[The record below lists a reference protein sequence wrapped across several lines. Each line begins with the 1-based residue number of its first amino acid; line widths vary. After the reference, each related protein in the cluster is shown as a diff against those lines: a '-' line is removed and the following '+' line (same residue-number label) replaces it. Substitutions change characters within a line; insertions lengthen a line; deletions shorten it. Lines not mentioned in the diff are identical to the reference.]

1 VPSDANGMYL
11 ITITFDMG
19 PLAGKVT
26 GGKGLEVT
34 N

>member
-1 VPSDANGMYL
+1 MYL

-26 GGKGLEVT
+26 GVKELEVS
-34 N
+34 NL